1 MNPVWLMSIADHLWQ
16 STLFAGI
23 AGVLTLALRQNGAR
37 VRHWIWV
44 AASWKFLIPL
54 SLLTA
59 LGSHVPW
66 HTQWHNRAA
75 PEYASFNAVMEEVTE
90 PFSVADVSLPA
101 SAMPAHAPL
110 PAVLTGLWVCG
121 IFGLSFSWVVR
132 WRRIRLAVRAGKP
145 TDMDIPI
152 RAISSPSL
160 LEPGVFGI
168 RRPVLLLP
176 EGIFDR
182 LPPVQMNSIVAH
194 ELCHVQ
200 HRDNLIAAIQMFVET
215 VFWFHP
221 LVWWVG
227 KRMIDE
233 RERACDE
240 EVIRSL
246 GEPKAYAE
254 AILNVCKLYVES
266 PLACV
271 PGISGS
277 NLKRRIERILN
288 DSAPCRLTRIRKVV
302 LAIAALIVVAG
313 PVVFGL
319 LHPSLSW
326 AQAPLRS
333 EQNVASLPRFEVASI
348 KHSPSDARPSL
359 RLMPGGGVSASGV
372 TLKILL
378 QTAFEVAGFEVTG
391 WPKWLFDEKFEILGK
406 GGYTGEPSK
415 EKTHLMMQALLADR
429 FQLKYHYETKELPV
443 YVLGVAKG
451 GPKLN
456 ESREEDAGLEIFKQ
470 PDGSKGEGIRGSV
483 PVGKLTAQQAD
494 MDMLAA
500 FFKGLTGRE
509 IINQTELGGRYDFR
523 MEWSP
528 ESTPSQ
534 VPGVAD
540 PVADDPRPSIFTA
553 VQQQLGL
560 RLDDSRG
567 PVQILVIDQV
577 VKPSEN

>member
-1 MNPVWLMSIADHLWQ
+1 MSLVWLMSFADHLWQ

-23 AGVLTLALRQNGAR
+23 AGVLTLALRENGAR

-44 AASWKFLIPL
+44 AASWKFLIPIAM
-54 SLLTA
+54 LTA

-66 HTQWHNRAA
+66 HTTAA
-75 PEYASFNAVMEEVTE
+75 PAYPNFNAVIEEVTE
-90 PFSVADVSLPA
+90 PFSVADVS
-101 SAMPAHAPL
+101 MPAAAKPTSAPV
-110 PAVLTGLWVCG
+110 PAVLTALWVCG
-121 IFGLSFSWVVR
+121 IFGLSFSWFVR
-132 WRRIRLAVRAGKP
+132 WRRIRLAVQAGKP
-145 TDMDIPI
+145 TDVGIPI
-152 RAISSPSL
+152 RAISSPTL

-182 LPPVQMNSIVAH
+182 LPRIQMNAIVTH

-200 HRDNLIAAIQMFVET
+200 HRDNFIAAIQMFVET

-221 LVWWVG
+221 LVWWIG

-240 EVIRSL
+240 EVVQTL
-246 GEPKAYAE
+246 GEPKVYAE

-288 DSAPCRLTRIRKVV
+288 DRAPRGLTRIRKVV
-302 LAIAALIVVAG
+302 LAFAAFSVIAG
-313 PVVFGL
+313 PVAIGL
-319 LHPSLSW
+319 LHPSSGW
-326 AQAPLRS
+326 AQAPPRS
-333 EQNVASLPRFEVASI
+333 EPNIPSLPRFEVVSI
-348 KHSPSDARPSL
+348 KHSPSAARPAL
-359 RLMPGGGVSASGV
+359 RLMPGGGVAASGV
-372 TLKILL
+372 TLKVLL
-378 QTAFEVAGFEVTG
+378 QTAFDLAGFEVTG
-391 WPKWLFDEKFEILGK
+391 WPKWLFDKKFEILAK

-443 YVLGVAKG
+443 YVLGVAKSG
-451 GPKLN
+451 SKLK
-456 ESREEDAGLEIFKQ
+456 ESLEDDAGLEIFKQ
-470 PDGSKGEGIRGSV
+470 PDGSKGDGIRGSV
-483 PVGKLTAQQAD
+483 PVGKLTAQRAD

-509 IINQTELGGRYDFR
+509 VINQSGLRDRYDFR
-523 MEWSP
+523 MEWSS

-540 PVADDPRPSIFTA
+540 TVPDDPRPSVFTA

-560 RLDDSRG
+560 RLDAARG
-567 PVQILVIDQV
+567 PVQILVIDEV
-577 VKPSEN
+577 EEPSEN

>member
-1 MNPVWLMSIADHLWQ
+1 MNSVWLMSIADHLWQ
-16 STLFAGI
+16 STLFAGL
-23 AGVLTLALRQNGAR
+23 AGVLILALRENGAR

-44 AASWKFLIPL
+44 AASWKFLIPVA
-54 SLLTA
+54 LLTA
-59 LGSHVPW
+59 LGSHIPW
-66 HTQWHNRAA
+66 HTAAA
-75 PEYASFNAVMEEVTE
+75 PVYSSFKTAIEEVTE
-90 PFSVADVSLPA
+90 PFSVADASIPA
-101 SAMPAHAPL
+101 SSKSARDPL
-110 PAVLTGLWVCG
+110 VAVLTGLWACG
-121 IFGLSFSWVVR
+121 IFGLSLAWFVR

-145 TDMDIPI
+145 TDVDIPF
-152 RAISSPSL
+152 RAISSPAL

-168 RRPVLLLP
+168 WRPVLLLP

-182 LPPVQMNSIVAH
+182 LPRVQMKAIVTH

-221 LVWWVG
+221 LVWWIG

-240 EVIRSL
+240 EVVRSL

-288 DSAPCRLTRIRKVV
+288 DRAPRRLTRIRKVV
-302 LAIAALIVVAG
+302 IAIVAFSVTAG
-313 PVVFGL
+313 PVAIGL
-319 LHPSLSW
+319 LHPSPGR
-326 AQAPLRS
+326 AQTPHRL
-333 EQNVASLPRFEVASI
+333 EPNVASLPRFNVASI
-348 KHSPSDARPSL
+348 KRSPSDARPAL
-359 RLMPGGGVSASGV
+359 RLMPGGGVSASGI
-372 TLKILL
+372 TLKVLL
-378 QTAFEVAGFEVTG
+378 QTAFDLAGFEVTG
-391 WPKWLFDEKFEILGK
+391 WPKWLFDEKFEILAK
-406 GGYTGEPSK
+406 GGYIGEPSK
-415 EKTHLMMQALLADR
+415 EDTHLMMQALLADR

-451 GPKLN
+451 GSKLQ
-456 ESREEDAGLEIFKQ
+456 ESRDADAGLDIFKQ

-483 PVGKLTAQQAD
+483 PVGKLTAQRAD
-494 MDMLAA
+494 TDMLAA

-509 IINQTELGGRYDFR
+509 IINQTGLRGRYDFR
-523 MEWSP
+523 MEWSS

-540 PVADDPRPSIFTA
+540 PVPDDPRPSIFTA

-560 RLDDSRG
+560 RLDASRG

-577 VKPSEN
+577 EKPSEN

>member
-1 MNPVWLMSIADHLWQ
+1 M
-16 STLFAGI
+16 
-23 AGVLTLALRQNGAR
+23 AGVLTVALRQNGAR
-37 VRHWIWV
+37 VRHWIWA

-54 SLLTA
+54 ALLTM
-59 LGSHVPW
+59 LGSHVQLD
-66 HTQWHNRAA
+66 TTAA
-75 PEYASFNAVMEEVTE
+75 PAPSNFNTVMEDVTQ
-90 PFSVADVSLPA
+90 PFSFADA
-101 SAMPAHAPL
+101 SMSASVQLAHATL
-110 PAVLTGLWVCG
+110 PVVLTGLWVCG
-121 IFGLSFSWVVR
+121 VVFLSFSWFVR

-145 TDMDIPI
+145 TGVDLPI
-152 RAISSPSL
+152 RAISSPAL

-182 LPPVQMNSIVAH
+182 LPRVQMNAIVTH

-227 KRMIDE
+227 KRMVDE

-246 GEPKAYAE
+246 GEPQAYAE

-266 PLACV
+266 PLECV

-277 NLKRRIERILN
+277 NLRRRIERILHN
-288 DSAPCRLTRIRKVV
+288 RAPRPLTLIRKVILV
-302 LAIAALIVVAG
+302 IAAFSVIAG
-313 PVVFGL
+313 PVAIGL
-319 LHPSLSW
+319 LHPSLGW
-326 AQAPLRS
+326 AQAPRRS
-333 EQNVASLPRFEVASI
+333 EPNIASLPRFEVVSI
-348 KHSPSDARPSL
+348 KHSPSAARPAL
-359 RLMPGGGVSASGV
+359 RLTPGGGVAASGV
-372 TLKILL
+372 TLKVLL
-378 QTAFEVAGFEVTG
+378 QTAFDLAGFEVTG
-391 WPKWLFDEKFEILGK
+391 WPKWLFDEKFEILAK
-406 GGYTGEPSK
+406 GGYAGEPSK

-429 FQLKYHYETKELPV
+429 FQLRYHYETKELPV
-443 YVLGVAKG
+443 YVLGVAKSG
-451 GPKLN
+451 SKLK
-456 ESREEDAGLEIFKQ
+456 ESLEDDAGLEIFKQ

-483 PVGKLTAQQAD
+483 PVGKLTAQRAD

-509 IINQTELGGRYDFR
+509 VINQTGLRGRYDFR

-540 PVADDPRPSIFTA
+540 TVPDDPRPSIFTA

-560 RLDDSRG
+560 RLDAARG
-567 PVQILVIDQV
+567 PVQILVIDGV
-577 VKPSEN
+577 EEPSEN

>member
-1 MNPVWLMSIADHLWQ
+1 MSLLWLMSFADHLWQ

-23 AGVLTLALRQNGAR
+23 AGVLTLALRGNGAR

-44 AASWKFLIPL
+44 AASWKFLIPIAM
-54 SLLTA
+54 LTA

-66 HTQWHNRAA
+66 HTTTA
-75 PEYASFNAVMEEVTE
+75 PVYPNFNAVIEEVTE
-90 PFSVADVSLPA
+90 PFSVADVSMLAAAKPTF
-101 SAMPAHAPL
+101 APV
-110 PAVLTGLWVCG
+110 PAVLTALWVCG
-121 IFGLSFSWVVR
+121 IFGLSFSWFVR

-145 TDMDIPI
+145 TDVGIPI
-152 RAISSPSL
+152 RAISSPTL

-182 LPPVQMNSIVAH
+182 LPRTQMNAIVTH

-221 LVWWVG
+221 LVWWIG

-240 EVIRSL
+240 EVVRTL
-246 GEPKAYAE
+246 GEPRAYAE

-288 DSAPCRLTRIRKVV
+288 DRVPRRLTRIRKVV
-302 LAIAALIVVAG
+302 LAVAAFSVVSG
-313 PVVFGL
+313 PVAIGL
-319 LHPSLSW
+319 LHPSLGW
-326 AQAPLRS
+326 AQAQRRS

-348 KHSPSDARPSL
+348 KHSPLDARPSL
-359 RLMPGGGVSASGV
+359 RLMPGGGVSASGA
-372 TLKILL
+372 TLKVLL
-378 QTAFEVAGFEVTG
+378 QTAFDLAGFEVTG
-391 WPKWLFDEKFEILGK
+391 WPKWLFDEKFEILAK
-406 GGYTGEPSK
+406 GGYAGQPSMNQ
-415 EKTHLMMQALLADR
+415 THLMMQALLADR
-429 FQLKYHYETKELPV
+429 FQLTYHYETKELPV

-451 GPKLN
+451 GSKLQ
-456 ESREEDAGLEIFKQ
+456 ESREEDAGLDIFKQ

-483 PVGKLTAQQAD
+483 PVGKLTAQRAD
-494 MDMLAA
+494 MDMLAT

-509 IINQTELGGRYDFR
+509 VINQTGLRGRYDFR
-523 MEWSP
+523 MEWSS
-528 ESTPSQ
+528 ESTPSR

-540 PVADDPRPSIFTA
+540 PVPDDPRPSIFTA

-560 RLDDSRG
+560 TLDASKG
-567 PVQILVIDQV
+567 PVQILVIDHV
-577 VKPSEN
+577 EEPSEN